1 MMNPQAKKSDEVC
14 FYTGT
19 YSAAA
24 DPGIY
29 LVAVNKDS
37 GEMRIVNQA
46 SGIERPS
53 FLALHPNGEVLYAVS
68 ETGEGELFT
77 YKIDPSTSELH
88 LLDRKPT
95 EGADPCY
102 VSVDQSGSYV
112 LVANYSS
119 GSVNVYKLDESST
132 PVEMSAKIEHVGKG
146 FREDRQEGPHAHSIV
161 PDPAG
166 EYAIVCD
173 LGLDQ
178 IIVYRMQEGKLST
191 HYELKLPAGSG
202 PRHLVIHPN
211 EKFAYV
217 VNELNNTVTAL
228 TFNKN
233 RGEFQITH
241 HISTRGETEQSE
253 NTGADIRISSCGRF
267 LYVSNRGDDS
277 IALFHINEESGEL
290 TAVECVGTEGKTP
303 RNFNLLEG
311 GLLIAANQ
319 DSDNLVSFKIDS
331 ENGRLTPTGYELEIP
346 TPVCIEPC
354 KKG

>member
-1 MMNPQAKKSDEVC
+1 MNQQAKKSDEVL

-19 YSAAA
+19 YSSAAE
-24 DPGIY
+24 PSIY
-29 LVAVNKDS
+29 LVAANKET
-37 GEMRIVNQA
+37 GEMRIVNQTT
-46 SGIERPS
+46 GIERPS

-68 ETGEGELFT
+68 ENGKGELFT
-77 YKIDPSTSELH
+77 YKVDASTSELH
-88 LLDRKPT
+88 LQDRKPT
-95 EGADPCY
+95 EGVDPCY
-102 VSVDQSGSYV
+102 VSVDKSGSYV

-119 GSVNVYKLDESST
+119 GSVNVFKLDESGV
-132 PVEMSAKIEHVGKG
+132 PAEMSANIKHVGKG
-146 FREDRQEGPHAHSIV
+146 FREDRQEGPHAHSILPS
-161 PDPAG
+161 PDG
-166 EYAIVCD
+166 EYAVVCD

-178 IIVYRMQEGKLST
+178 IIVYHMQDGKLST
-191 HYELKLPAGSG
+191 HYELRLPAGSG

-241 HISTRGETEQSE
+241 HISTRDDSEQTE

-277 IALFHINEESGEL
+277 IALFHIHEETGEL
-290 TAVECVGTEGKTP
+290 SAVEYVSTEGNTP
-303 RNFNLLEG
+303 RNFNLLDG

-319 DSDNLVSFKIDS
+319 DSNNLVSFKMDS
-331 ENGRLTPTGYELEIP
+331 ETGRLTPAGYELELP
-346 TPVCIEPC
+346 SPVCIEPVR
-354 KKG
+354 K